1 MKRSWRHTLA
11 SPLLSVTDLSV
22 FYDDAQALWDIA
34 FQVDEA
40 ELFSIIGANGA
51 GKSTILQTI
60 SGLISPSSGRLDFL
74 GTRIDGTGANAIVD
88 MGISLVPEGR
98 GLFSKLTVMENLEL
112 GAFTKRARPQL
123 NESLKWALD
132 TFPVLENR
140 KNQLA
145 GKLSGGEQQMLALG
159 RAMMSR
165 PKLLMLDEPSLGL
178 APIIVRTTFDLI
190 KELNEQEVTILLVEQ
205 NVHQALKIAHRALVL
220 KTGRITMTGKGD
232 ELLSDPEIQKAYLGT
247 VR

>member
-1 MKRSWRHTLA
+1 MA

-22 FYDDAQALWDIA
+22 FYDEAQALWDIA

-51 GKSTILQTI
+51 GKSTILKTI

-74 GTRIDGTGANAIVD
+74 GSRIDGTGANAIVD

-247 VR
+247 MG